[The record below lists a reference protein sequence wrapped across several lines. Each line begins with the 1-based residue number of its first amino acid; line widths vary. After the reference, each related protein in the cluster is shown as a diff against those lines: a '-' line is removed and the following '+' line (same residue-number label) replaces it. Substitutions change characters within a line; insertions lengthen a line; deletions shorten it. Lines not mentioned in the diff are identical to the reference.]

1 MKAVCWHGVGD
12 VRVDTVPDPEI
23 LDPKDI
29 IIQVTAS
36 GICGSDLHLYDGLMP
51 TMEAGD
57 IIGHEPMGIVV
68 ETGSEVKKFKKGD
81 RVVVP
86 FVIAC
91 GSCFFCRKQLY
102 SACDTTNPG
111 ADLAKVAM
119 GQAPAGLFGYSGM
132 LGRYPGGQAE
142 YLRVPHADVGPIKID
157 SDLPDEKVV
166 FLSDIYPTGYMAAEN
181 AGIEP
186 GDTVA

>member
-1 MKAVCWHGVGD
+1 MKAVCWHGTGD
-12 VRVDTVPDPEI
+12 VRIDTVPDPKI

-57 IIGHEPMGIVV
+57 VIGHEPMGIVV
-68 ETGSEVKKFKKGD
+68 EVGAEVKKFKKGD

-91 GSCFFCRKQLY
+91 GCCFFCQKQLY

-111 ADLAKVAM
+111 ADLAKAAM
-119 GQAPAGLFGYSGM
+119 GQAPAGGKALPETPQNPAIS
-132 LGRYPGGQAE
+132 RN
-142 YLRVPHADVGPIKID
+142 HADHQPVAAQRAQEGADQEQGPRAR
-157 SDLPDEKVV
+157 E
-166 FLSDIYPTGYMAAEN
+166 
-181 AGIEP
+181 
-186 GDTVA
+186 

>member
-1 MKAVCWHGVGD
+1 MKALCWHGKGD
-12 VRVDTVPDPEI
+12 VRVDTVEDPAI

-29 IIQVTAS
+29 IIQITAS

-57 IIGHEPMGIVV
+57 VIGHEPMGIVV
-68 ETGSEVKKFKKGD
+68 EVGREVKKFQKGD

-91 GSCFFCRKQLY
+91 GCCFFCQKQLY

-111 ADLAKVAM
+111 ADLAK
-119 GQAPAGLFGYSGM
+119 
-132 LGRYPGGQAE
+132 
-142 YLRVPHADVGPIKID
+142 
-157 SDLPDEKVV
+157 
-166 FLSDIYPTGYMAAEN
+166 
-181 AGIEP
+181 
-186 GDTVA
+186 